1 MGTTL
6 RLRQSEKFSKGNKT
20 ELSLQKKERKKAN
33 LRKLG
38 RKIEKDILDLC
49 VCVCV

>member
-20 ELSLQKKERKKAN
+20 ELSLQKKERKNAK

-49 VCVCV
+49 VCV